1 MRRHGDDKQIQRGF
15 CRKVKMY
22 ASVEVVGTKQVRFTK
37 LLSHFIDS
45 EYFPH
50 LKPLSVRP

>member
-37 LLSHFIDS
+37 LRRHFIDS
-45 EYFPH
+45 EYFPR
-50 LKPLSVRP
+50 LKPLSVNW